1 MFQLR
6 SNRIQSLQYK
16 SSKAP
21 MTRNRHD
28 AFAKQH
34 LAALLKPYGEVF
46 TSHKITS
53 ETREVDLW
61 FIPRVNSEVERRVLG
76 LLGQMLHRPSAF
88 EPFRNAVSIDEI
100 DNCLG
105 KLNFLKEELRRE
117 ARREKRRFRA
127 TDRPQLWILS
137 PTLSDA
143 TLQKFEAKPR
153 RGWEQGVYFLPP
165 GLPGRLVATHK
176 LPVSP
181 RTLLLRLMAR
191 GSVQE
196 QAIAELLA
204 LPASNPFK
212 RQTIEHLAILQIQ
225 LQMGQNLGV
234 DERGL
239 MMNLTPVYE
248 QWRQA
253 AVEEGLVKGEQRGS
267 ANTVLRLLPRRVG
280 ALPNALQETIRGI
293 SLSKLEELTEALM
306 DFESMN
312 DLIAWLEAHGSN

>member
-1 MFQLR
+1 
-6 SNRIQSLQYK
+6 
-16 SSKAP
+16 

-61 FIPRVNSEVERRVLG
+61 FIPRVNSAAERQVLG

-88 EPFRNAVSIDEI
+88 EPFRNAVSMDEI
-100 DNCLG
+100 DNCLS

-127 TDRPQLWILS
+127 IDRPQLWILS

-153 RGWEQGVYFLPP
+153 RGWEQGVYFLPS
-165 GLPGRLVATHK
+165 GLPGGLVATHK
-176 LPVSP
+176 LPVIP

-191 GSVQE
+191 GKVQE

-204 LPASNPFK
+204 LPDSTPFK

-225 LQMGQNLGV
+225 LQIGQNLGV

-253 AVEEGLVKGEQRGS
+253 AVEEGLVRGQQRE
-267 ANTVLRLLPRRVG
+267 AAYIVLRQLPQRVG
-280 ALPNALQETIRGI
+280 ALSDLLQESIRGM
-293 SLSKLEELTEALM
+293 SLSELRDLSEVLLG
-306 DFESMN
+306 FESMD
-312 DLIAWLEAHGSN
+312 DLTAWLSIHGSD

>member
-16 SSKAP
+16 SSKAL

-61 FIPRVNSEVERRVLG
+61 FIPRVDSGAERRVLG

-100 DNCLG
+100 DNCLS
-105 KLNFLKEELRRE
+105 KLNFIKEELRRE

-137 PTLSDA
+137 PTLSAD
-143 TLQKFEAKPR
+143 TLQKFAAKPR

-165 GLPGRLVATHK
+165 GQSGGLVATHK
-176 LPVSP
+176 LPISP

-191 GSVQE
+191 GKVQE

-204 LPASNPFK
+204 LPDSSPFK
-212 RQTIEHLAILQIQ
+212 RQTIEHLARADDELNPSLRTMAAGGSTRGRAARKTERRGACFAAADSAGWRSSRFSDSNDSGTILDCS
-225 LQMGQNLGV
+225 G
-234 DERGL
+234 R
-239 MMNLTPVYE
+239 
-248 QWRQA
+248 
-253 AVEEGLVKGEQRGS
+253 
-267 ANTVLRLLPRRVG
+267 LRR
-280 ALPNALQETIRGI
+280 
-293 SLSKLEELTEALM
+293 SLIG
-306 DFESMN
+306 F
-312 DLIAWLEAHGSN
+312 

>member
-1 MFQLR
+1 
-6 SNRIQSLQYK
+6 
-16 SSKAP
+16 

-61 FIPRVNSEVERRVLG
+61 FIPRVNSAAERQVLG

-88 EPFRNAVSIDEI
+88 EPFRNAVSMDEI
-100 DNCLG
+100 DNCLS

-127 TDRPQLWILS
+127 IDRPQLWILS
-137 PTLSDA
+137 PMLSDA

-153 RGWEQGVYFLPP
+153 RGWEQGVYFLPS
-165 GLPGRLVATHK
+165 GLPGGLVATHK
-176 LPVSP
+176 LPVIP

-191 GSVQE
+191 GKVQE

-204 LPASNPFK
+204 LPDSTPFK

-225 LQMGQNLGV
+225 LQIGQNLGV

-253 AVEEGLVKGEQRGS
+253 AVEEGEQRGRQEGQLEGQHRQ
-267 ANTVLRLLPRRVG
+267 AVALVLRQLPRRVG
-280 ALPNALQETIRGI
+280 ALPDSLHETIRGI
-293 SLSKLEELTEALM
+293 SLPDLEELSEALM
-306 DFESMN
+306 DFESME
-312 DLIAWLEAHGSN
+312 DLTAWLSIHGSD